1 MANDRTRITYTINTQ
16 FQKERMIIMKAKSI
30 ATIREIL
37 QKKVE
42 SASYQYKTRKYN
54 LEQKYKTEWLDNEM
68 TEQEKK
74 MLYGDRET
82 LREARELLEDF
93 ENHQW

>member
-1 MANDRTRITYTINTQ
+1 
-16 FQKERMIIMKAKSI
+16 MKAKSI
-30 ATIREIL
+30 ETIRKIL
-37 QKKVE
+37 KQRVE

-54 LEQKYKTEWLDNEM
+54 LEQKYKTEWLDSEM

-74 MLYGDRET
+74 MLYGDREI
-82 LREARELLEDF
+82 LNEARKLLEDF

>member
-1 MANDRTRITYTINTQ
+1 
-16 FQKERMIIMKAKSI
+16 MKAKSI
-30 ATIREIL
+30 TAIREIL
-37 QKKVE
+37 QKRVE
-42 SASYQYKTRKYN
+42 SANYQYKTREYN

-74 MLYGDRET
+74 MLYGDREI

>member
-1 MANDRTRITYTINTQ
+1 
-16 FQKERMIIMKAKSI
+16 MIIKVKSI

-37 QKKVE
+37 QQRVE
-42 SASYQYKTRKYN
+42 NDNTCYKTRKYN
-54 LEQKYKTEWLDNEM
+54 LEQKYKTDWLDNEM

-74 MLYGDRET
+74 MLCGDREI

>member
-1 MANDRTRITYTINTQ
+1 
-16 FQKERMIIMKAKSI
+16 MKAKSI

-37 QKKVE
+37 QKRVE

-74 MLYGDRET
+74 MLYGDREI
-82 LREARELLEDF
+82 LREARALLEDF

>member
-1 MANDRTRITYTINTQ
+1 
-16 FQKERMIIMKAKSI
+16 MKAKSI

>member
-1 MANDRTRITYTINTQ
+1 
-16 FQKERMIIMKAKSI
+16 MKAKSI

-37 QKKVE
+37 QKRVE
-42 SASYQYKTRKYN
+42 SAGYQYKTRKYN

-74 MLYGDRET
+74 MLYGDREI
-82 LREARELLEDF
+82 LSKARELLEDF

>member
-1 MANDRTRITYTINTQ
+1 
-16 FQKERMIIMKAKSI
+16 MKAKSI
-30 ATIREIL
+30 EAIRKIL
-37 QKKVE
+37 EQRVQ
-42 SASYQYKTRKYN
+42 SANYQYKTRKYN

-74 MLYGDRET
+74 MLYDDREI

>member
-1 MANDRTRITYTINTQ
+1 
-16 FQKERMIIMKAKSI
+16 MKAKSI

-37 QKKVE
+37 QKRVE

-74 MLYGDRET
+74 MLYGDREN

>member
-1 MANDRTRITYTINTQ
+1 
-16 FQKERMIIMKAKSI
+16 MKAKSI
-30 ATIREIL
+30 EEIRTILKQRV
-37 QKKVE
+37 Q

-54 LEQKYKTEWLDNEM
+54 LEQKYKTEWLDNEI

-74 MLYGDRET
+74 MLYGDREI

>member
-1 MANDRTRITYTINTQ
+1 
-16 FQKERMIIMKAKSI
+16 MKAKSI

-37 QKKVE
+37 QKRAE

-74 MLYGDRET
+74 MLYGDREI

>member
-1 MANDRTRITYTINTQ
+1 MS
-16 FQKERMIIMKAKSI
+16 IMKAKSI

-37 QKKVE
+37 QKRVE

-74 MLYGDRET
+74 MLYGDREI
-82 LREARELLEDF
+82 LGEARELLEDF

>member
-1 MANDRTRITYTINTQ
+1 
-16 FQKERMIIMKAKSI
+16 MKAKSI

-37 QKKVE
+37 QKRVE

-74 MLYGDRET
+74 MLYGDREI
-82 LREARELLEDF
+82 LGEARELLEDF

>member
-1 MANDRTRITYTINTQ
+1 MNG
-16 FQKERMIIMKAKSI
+16 KSI
-30 ATIREIL
+30 VTIREIL
-37 QKKVE
+37 QQRVE
-42 SASYQYKTRKYN
+42 NANTCYKTRKYN
-54 LEQKYKTEWLDNEM
+54 LEQKYKTDWLDNEM

-74 MLYGDRET
+74 MLCGDREI

>member
-1 MANDRTRITYTINTQ
+1 
-16 FQKERMIIMKAKSI
+16 MKVKSI

-37 QKKVE
+37 QKRVE
-42 SASYQYKTRKYN
+42 CASYQYKTRKYN

-74 MLYGDRET
+74 MLYGDREI

>member
-1 MANDRTRITYTINTQ
+1 
-16 FQKERMIIMKAKSI
+16 MKVKSI
-30 ATIREIL
+30 TTIREIL
-37 QKKVE
+37 QKRVE
-42 SASYQYKTRKYN
+42 SANYQYKTRKYN

-74 MLYGDRET
+74 MLYGDREI

>member
-1 MANDRTRITYTINTQ
+1 
-16 FQKERMIIMKAKSI
+16 MKAKSI

-37 QKKVE
+37 QKRVE

-74 MLYGDRET
+74 MLYGDREI

>member
-1 MANDRTRITYTINTQ
+1 
-16 FQKERMIIMKAKSI
+16 MKAKSI
-30 ATIREIL
+30 AIIREIL

-54 LEQKYKTEWLDNEM
+54 LEQKYKTERLDNEM

-74 MLYGDRET
+74 ML
-82 LREARELLEDF
+82 
-93 ENHQW
+93 